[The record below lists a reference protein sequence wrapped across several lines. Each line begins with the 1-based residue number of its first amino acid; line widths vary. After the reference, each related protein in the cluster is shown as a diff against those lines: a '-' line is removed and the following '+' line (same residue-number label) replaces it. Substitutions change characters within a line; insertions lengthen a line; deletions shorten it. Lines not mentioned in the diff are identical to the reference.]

1 MNVRRAVP
9 LCSLLLLAVV
19 AAPSRSGDP
28 EERKAFI
35 DSAVKLAVKMDAIK
49 PRPDEVRWLQI
60 PWMLDL
66 TAAVKASRDENRPLL
81 IWASG
86 DEPLERC

>member
-1 MNVRRAVP
+1 MKPHHAVP
-9 LCSLLLLAVV
+9 LASLLLVAGLAG
-19 AAPSRSGDP
+19 PSRSGDP

-60 PWMLDL
+60 PWTLDL
-66 TAAVKASRDENRPLL
+66 DAAVKASRDENRPLL

-86 DEPLERC
+86 DDPLERC

>member
-1 MNVRRAVP
+1 MYPRYAVS
-9 LCSLLLLAVV
+9 LCSLFILAFL
-19 AAPSRSGDP
+19 AGPSRSGDP

-35 DSAVKLAVKMDAIK
+35 DSAVALGNKMDVIK
-49 PRPDEVRWLQI
+49 PHVTEVRWLQI
-60 PWMLDL
+60 PWISDL
-66 TAAVKASRDENRPLL
+66 VAAAKASKAENRPLL

>member
-1 MNVRRAVP
+1 MNARRAVP
-9 LCSLLLLAVV
+9 VGSLLWLSVLV
-19 AAPSRSGDP
+19 APSRSGDP

-49 PRPDEVRWLQI
+49 PQPNEVRWLQI
-60 PWMLDL
+60 PWVLDL
-66 TAAVKASRDENRPLL
+66 DAAAKASRDENRPLL